1 MKFADLVA
9 IVAEEP
15 VFETGLLLAG
25 PSDAAAARRQLSRW
39 TRTGKVVKLRRGLY
53 ALAPPWRRRVPHPFI
68 VANRIVPGSYV
79 TGLAALAY
87 AHAIPE
93 FVPETTSATS
103 GRPQVRRIPLGR
115 FSYRHVREGMH
126 FGYRQLAL
134 GDGSEAFVATPEK
147 ALLDVVHWHPGGDGS
162 AYLRELRLDYDV
174 LDLDRLSE
182 YAHRSD
188 APKLRRAADRVRELA
203 ANTPPYRVL

>member
-25 PSDAAAARRQLSRW
+25 PSDAAATQRQLSRW

-53 ALAPPWRRRVPHPFI
+53 ALAPPWQRRIPHPFV
-68 VANRIVPGSYV
+68 VANRLVPGSYV

-93 FVPETTSATS
+93 YVPETTSATS
-103 GRPQVRRIPLGR
+103 GRPQVRRLPLGR
-115 FSYRHVREGMH
+115 FSYRHVRPGLH

-147 ALLDVVHWHPGGDGS
+147 ALLDVVHWHPGGDGE
-162 AYLRELRLDYDV
+162 AYLRELRLDYDM
-174 LDLDRLSE
+174 LNLDRLAE
-182 YAHRSD
+182 YARRGG
-188 APKLRRAADRVRELA
+188 APKLRRAAGRVRELA
-203 ANTPPYRVL
+203 ANTPPYRTL

>member
-1 MKFADLVA
+1 MKFADLVG
-9 IVAEEP
+9 IVADEP

-25 PSDAAAARRQLSRW
+25 PSDAATTQRQLSRW

-53 ALAPPWRRRVPHPFI
+53 ALAPPWRRHIPHPFL
-68 VANRIVPGSYV
+68 VGNRLVPSSYV
-79 TGLAALAY
+79 TGLSALAY

-93 FVPETTSATS
+93 YVPETTSATT

-115 FSYRHVREGMH
+115 FSYRHVRPGLH

-134 GDGSEAFVATPEK
+134 GNDQYALVATPEK
-147 ALLDVVHWHPGGDGS
+147 ALLDIVHWHPGGDGE

-174 LDLDRLSE
+174 LNLDRLAE
-182 YAHRSD
+182 YARRSD
-188 APKLRRAADRVRELA
+188 APKLRRAAGRVRELA
-203 ANTPPYRVL
+203 ANTPPYRTL